1 MVNTK
6 TIIKPSFQAAYFIKH
21 IIFTLIRARRSHQ
34 QGDSTA
40 HNQMNFGNY
49 LWGATGYT
57 VNFGY
62 GGLQIGA
69 HLNSRFNSRRNGY
82 TPQWDSKDDQRSIVL
97 GAHHAAKNNYRAKKK

>member
-1 MVNTK
+1 
-6 TIIKPSFQAAYFIKH
+6 
-21 IIFTLIRARRSHQ
+21 
-34 QGDSTA
+34 
-40 HNQMNFGNY
+40 MNFGNY

-97 GAHHAAKNNYRAKKK
+97 GAHHAAKIIIEQRKMKNIFFINLFYLFS